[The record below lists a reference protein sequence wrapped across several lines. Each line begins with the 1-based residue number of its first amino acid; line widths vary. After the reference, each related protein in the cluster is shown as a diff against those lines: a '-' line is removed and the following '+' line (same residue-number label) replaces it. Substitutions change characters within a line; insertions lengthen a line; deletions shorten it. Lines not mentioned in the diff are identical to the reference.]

1 MIYSTKLRNFAL
13 ANLKFNNLL
22 MAIITLTTDF
32 GIKDHYLAAVKGS
45 IYTEIPEITIVDISH
60 QVTPFNYNEAG
71 YIIKNAYHNFPKG
84 TIHIIGVDAELSST
98 QQHIAMLF
106 NGHYF
111 ICANNGILSI
121 LCSEIHPEKII
132 EITTHQTA
140 HDNFPV
146 KTVFTKVACHLAR
159 GGNLDVIGRPFN
171 QLKEVSNVT
180 PVINTDETSI
190 IGHIQY
196 IDNYGNVITNINKE
210 LITKI
215 ARGRSYKVNLRH
227 FSFDTVYNSYGDC
240 MQNTTTDHNS
250 QDGKRIVLF
259 NSSNFLEIALYKS
272 SLKTGGASSLLGIKY
287 RDTVSVTFYE
297 K

>member
-13 ANLKFNNLL
+13 ANLTINNLL

-32 GIKDHYLAAVKGS
+32 GIKDHYLAAVKGT

-71 YIIKNAYHNFPKG
+71 YIIKNAYANFPKG

>member
-1 MIYSTKLRNFAL
+1 
-13 ANLKFNNLL
+13 

-32 GIKDHYLAAVKGS
+32 GIKDHYLAAVKGT

-71 YIIKNAYHNFPKG
+71 YIIKNAYANFPKG

-106 NGHYF
+106 NDHYF

-121 LCSEIHPEKII
+121 LCSEIHPEKIF

-215 ARGRSYKVNLRH
+215 ARGRSYQVNLRH

-240 MQNTTTDHNS
+240 VQNTTANHNS
-250 QDGKRIVLF
+250 QDGKRIALF
-259 NSSNFLEIALYKS
+259 NSSHFLEIALYKS
-272 SLKTGGASSLLGIKY
+272 SLKTGGASSLLGVKY

>member
-1 MIYSTKLRNFAL
+1 
-13 ANLKFNNLL
+13 

-32 GIKDHYLAAVKGS
+32 GIKDHYLAAVKGT

-71 YIIKNAYHNFPKG
+71 YIIKNAYANFPKG
-84 TIHIIGVDAELSST
+84 TIHIIGVDAEFSST

-250 QDGKRIVLF
+250 HDGKRIVLF

>member
-1 MIYSTKLRNFAL
+1 
-13 ANLKFNNLL
+13 
-22 MAIITLTTDF
+22 MAIITLTSDF
-32 GIKDHYLAAVKGS
+32 GIKDHYLAAVKGT

-71 YIIKNAYHNFPKG
+71 YIIKNAYANFPKG

-132 EITTHQTA
+132 EITTHQMV

-215 ARGRSYKVNLRH
+215 ARGRPYKVNLRH

-240 MQNTTTDHNS
+240 MQNTTTDLNS
-250 QDGKRIVLF
+250 HDGKRIVLF

-287 RDTVSVTFYE
+287 RDTVSVTFHE

>member
-13 ANLKFNNLL
+13 ANLTINNLL

-32 GIKDHYLAAVKGS
+32 GIKDHYLAAVKGT

-60 QVTPFNYNEAG
+60 QVTPFNYNEAS

-84 TIHIIGVDAELSST
+84 TIHIIGIDAELSAT

-106 NGHYF
+106 DGHYF

-121 LCSEIHPEKII
+121 LCSEVHPEKII
-132 EITTHQTA
+132 EITTHQDTF
-140 HDNFPV
+140 DNFPV
-146 KTVFTKVACHLAR
+146 KNVFTKIACHIAR
-159 GGNLDVIGRPFN
+159 GGNLDIIGRPFN
-171 QLKEVSNVT
+171 DLKEIAHVS
-180 PVINTDETSI
+180 PVINADETAI
-190 IGHIQY
+190 VGHIQY

-227 FSFDTVYNSYGDC
+227 FSFDMVYNSYGDC
-240 MQNTTTDHNS
+240 MQKHTNNNS
-250 QDGKRIVLF
+250 HDGKKIALF
-259 NSSNFLEIALYKS
+259 NSSHFLEIALYKS

-297 K
+297 KQ